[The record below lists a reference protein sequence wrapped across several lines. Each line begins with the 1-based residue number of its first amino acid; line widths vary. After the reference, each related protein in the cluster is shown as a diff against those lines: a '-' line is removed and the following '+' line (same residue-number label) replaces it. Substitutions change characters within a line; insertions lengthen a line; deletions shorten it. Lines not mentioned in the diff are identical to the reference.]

1 MIVKLSSFRNIP
13 KLYYDLI
20 SLFLLSICVRLF
32 YVNYKY
38 WTSGDT
44 IQYLEI
50 AKNLV
55 YHHAFALD
63 NTNGDFYYTASRPFL
78 YPFLIAAF
86 WTGSEPPTEAILVLQ
101 VIIGSL
107 TVVITYL
114 MAAKYFSRLTA
125 LTSALLLTFSPMTIH
140 YTASIMTETLFTFLV
155 VAGCYFAGEQKK
167 YFSGLFFGLAFLT
180 RPIIFPFLILLVL
193 ISFLPKLRHKWR
205 SHLIIVL
212 TAFFVALP
220 WIARN
225 TLLFNRITLTQSSGY
240 GTNLLF
246 GSIETPL
253 WGDDV
258 WSKVLK
264 DLLTQPTLGLNEI
277 EQDQLRMKVA
287 LSRISD
293 NPVEWLKVRSKQYP
307 RLFIDSGDYLLGA
320 QNMSFGQAITE
331 LNLLVIFV
339 KLFFLI
345 FSFATLLFFLIG
357 IWIAG
362 KDFLNLPYIFLF
374 PCFMMLIHLPMWI
387 EFRYNLA
394 SAPFIYIIS
403 TNGLI
408 GLFQKAKHYQSKNE
422 FTYKSRSK
430 C

>member
-1 MIVKLSSFRNIP
+1 
-13 KLYYDLI
+13 
-20 SLFLLSICVRLF
+20 
-32 YVNYKY
+32 
-38 WTSGDT
+38 
-44 IQYLEI
+44 
-50 AKNLV
+50 
-55 YHHAFALD
+55 
-63 NTNGDFYYTASRPFL
+63 
-78 YPFLIAAF
+78 
-86 WTGSEPPTEAILVLQ
+86 
-101 VIIGSL
+101 
-107 TVVITYL
+107 
-114 MAAKYFSRLTA
+114 
-125 LTSALLLTFSPMTIH
+125 MTIH

-212 TAFFVALP
+212 IAFFVALP
-220 WIARN
+220 LIARN

-264 DLLTQPTLGLNEI
+264 DPLTQPTLGLNEI

-320 QNMSFGQAITE
+320 RNMSFGQAITE

-374 PCFMMLIHLPMWI
+374 PYFMMLIHLPMWI
-387 EFRYNLA
+387 DFRYNLA

-403 TNGLI
+403 TIGLI
-408 GLFQKAKHYQSKNE
+408 GLFQKAKHYQFK
-422 FTYKSRSK
+422 K
-430 C
+430 